1 MSCVFLPKLISFKT
15 GTGFKKIDIALN
27 NLTLKIITLMKYL
40 FLVGVL
46 ISLISCQEDTNGY
59 AISGNVKNLENGQMI
74 YVSNIN
80 ENNQPQI
87 IDSVVVENEKFSLD
101 LAEVEVSGL
110 SFLTIKGLIGNVMYI
125 SENEP
130 ITFEIYKDSL
140 DASKVSGGK
149 ENQIFY
155 EYLNH
160 LKGLNREMMQMRME
174 MQQMAPNSSI
184 ADNMARFQQK
194 EVELRERDMVFKKK
208 IIKEHP
214 TTFVS
219 VLVLTDMQSMGA
231 STSELKEHYE
241 MLSEE
246 MKQLPLAKSLKT
258 GLDKRSAVE
267 IGSKAPQFAGPDPE
281 GNQLALED
289 LMGKVTLIDFWAA
302 WCKPCRIENPNI
314 VRIYNKYHEQ
324 GFNIIGVSLDR
335 EDQRDRWLQAI
346 EEDQLTWPQ
355 ISNLQFWEEPIAQL
369 YGVRAIPAAFIL
381 DENGVIV
388 ATNLRGDDLENK
400 VKELL
405 EK

>member
-1 MSCVFLPKLISFKT
+1 
-15 GTGFKKIDIALN
+15 
-27 NLTLKIITLMKYL
+27 MKYL
-40 FLVGVL
+40 FLIVL
-46 ISLISCQEDTNGY
+46 SISLTSCQEDTNGY
-59 AISGNVKNLENGQMI
+59 AISGNVKNLENGKMI
-74 YVSNIN
+74 YVSSIDQ
-80 ENNQPQI
+80 NNQPQI
-87 IDSVVVENEKFSLD
+87 IDSVLVENEKFSLD

-110 SFLTIKGLIGNVMYI
+110 SFLTIKGVNGNVMFI

-130 ITFEIYKDSL
+130 IKFEIYKDSL

-160 LKGLNREMMQMRME
+160 LKGLNQEMMQLRME
-174 MQQMAPNSSI
+174 MQQMATTSRDPES
-184 ADNMARFQQK
+184 MARFQQK
-194 EVELRERDMVFKKK
+194 ELELRERDMVFKKK
-208 IIKEHP
+208 MIKENP
-214 TTFVS
+214 AAYVS

-246 MKQLPLAKSLKT
+246 MKQLPLAKSLKS

-267 IGSKAPQFAGPDPE
+267 IGSKAPRFTGPDPA

-302 WCKPCRIENPNI
+302 WCRPCRIENPNI
-314 VRIYNKYHEQ
+314 VRIYNKYHDH

-335 EDQRDRWLQAI
+335 GDQRDRWLQAI
-346 EEDQLTWPQ
+346 EEDKLTWPQ
-355 ISNLQFWEEPIAQL
+355 ISNLQFWDEPIAQL